1 MRNISLCLLLF
12 CVTLFFQCQTADD
25 VAPTPNTN
33 NSLDCVEQPDAC
45 SVNAAST
52 AFGLNLFRELHR
64 EDPDHNIF
72 ISPLSISTALSMTV
86 NGAAGDTRTAMMQ
99 VLEQQNI
106 DLNAVNQGY
115 QQLLTLL
122 PQLDESVS
130 LQLANSIWYKQ
141 GFQVR
146 PPFLDT
152 NETYYGSEVAALDF
166 SDPGSVDVINGWIS
180 DNTNGLIDHVLSDIP
195 ADVVMYLINAIYFKG
210 AWLHE
215 FDPEATVPYPFQL
228 QDGSSTE
235 VEMMGLGQQVLPY
248 LETDLFEA
256 VDLAYGDSIF
266 TISLILPKHDVDMD
280 AVVEELKAENWQNWA
295 SSFNNREI
303 MFGMPK
309 FTLEY
314 KESLKKT
321 LTTLGMGIAF
331 GDGNTD
337 FSNIAQADLLI
348 DDVIHQSFLEV
359 NEAGTEAAAVTVVV
373 IVETSVPL
381 VPTVVLNRPFLFVIR
396 ENQHNGILFIGKM
409 MNPGA

>member
-1 MRNISLCLLLF
+1 MKNFSLFLLLS
-12 CVTLFFQCQTADD
+12 CTILFSQCQQADD
-25 VAPTPNTN
+25 NEPAPFDNAA
-33 NSLDCVEQPDAC
+33 LDCNEQLDAC
-45 SVNAAST
+45 EVNAAST
-52 AFGLNLFRELHR
+52 AFGLNIFRELHK
-64 EDPDHNIF
+64 EDPDNNIF

-86 NGAAGDTRTAMMQ
+86 NGAAGDTRSAMMQ

-115 QQLLTLL
+115 QQLLALL
-122 PQLDESVS
+122 PQLDESVI

-146 PPFLDT
+146 QPFLDT
-152 NETYYGSEVAALDF
+152 NETYYSSEVAALDF
-166 SDPGSVDVINGWIS
+166 SDPSSVDVINGWVS
-180 DNTNGLIDHVLSDIP
+180 DQTNGLIDNVLNSIP
-195 ADVVMYLINAIYFKG
+195 SDVVMYLINAIYFKG

-215 FDPEATVPYPFQL
+215 FDPEETIPYPFQL
-228 QDGSSTE
+228 QDGSTTE
-235 VEMMGLGQQVLPY
+235 IEMMGLGQRVLPY
-248 LETDLFEA
+248 LETEHFQA

-266 TISLILPKHDVDMD
+266 TMSLILPKPDVSMD
-280 AVVEELKAENWQNWA
+280 AVVEELKAENWQSWA
-295 SSFNNREI
+295 QSFSNREI
-303 MFGMPK
+303 LFGMPK

-314 KESLKKT
+314 KESLRKV
-321 LTTLGMGIAF
+321 LTTMGMGIAF

-381 VPTVVLNRPFLFVIR
+381 LPTVVLDRPFLFVIR
-396 ENQHNGILFIGKM
+396 ENQGNGILFIGKL
-409 MNPGA
+409 MNPNA